1 MNFAY
6 RLPAHETI
14 GTEAF
19 HRFGLRDAALWGTA
33 FVVVLAAQVVGAVA
47 LSNWRNTPEI
57 PGAPPPAIMIELSEI
72 SVAPQVEDIAAE
84 QGELALEQDA
94 ATPAEATPAEAVPEE
109 VVEPVETEPV
119 LDPIEPEVLETAEAV
134 LPEPLPEPVV
144 EPVEEPPPEPLEPV
158 ELEAP
163 LEPEVEPIEPPPE
176 VEPLE
181 EVIPDLIETE
191 IAEVVVPLPRQLSTT
206 LEEKRREFAEA
217 EQRKKDVQEKKQR
230 EAKQK
235 QQKKQKEEA
244 ARKAQAASRQTAP
257 QSVEAE
263 ASDKVA
269 AKETASTTKKTPR
282 VSPQKWQS
290 QVIAHLNRMKKYPAD
305 ARKRREEG
313 VPRLQ
318 FTIDRAGRVLSARI
332 IRSSGFPALDQAA
345 LDMINRASPV
355 PAPPDT
361 IPDSRI
367 TLTVPVNFNLK

>member
-6 RLPAHETI
+6 LSPAHETI

-19 HRFGLRDAALWGTA
+19 NRFGLRDAALWGTA
-33 FVVVLAAQVVGAVA
+33 FVVVLAAQVAGAFA
-47 LSNWRNTPEI
+47 LSNWRNNPEI

-94 ATPAEATPAEAVPEE
+94 ATPIETTPAEEVPEE
-109 VVEPVETEPV
+109 MIEPVETEPV
-119 LDPIEPEVLETAEAV
+119 IEPEVLETAEAV
-134 LPEPLPEPVV
+134 LPEPLPEPVAEPVEEQPPEPV
-144 EPVEEPPPEPLEPV
+144 EPVEMEEPLEP
-158 ELEAP
+158 E
-163 LEPEVEPIEPPPE
+163 IEPFEPPAE
-176 VEPLE
+176 IEPLE

-191 IAEVVVPLPRQLSTT
+191 VAEVVVPLPRQMSTT

-217 EQRKKDVQEKKQR
+217 EQRKKEVQEEKKREAAKKQ
-230 EAKQK
+230 
-235 QQKKQKEEA
+235 QQKKKEEE
-244 ARKAQAASRQTAP
+244 ARKEQAASRQTAP
-257 QSVEAE
+257 KSVEAE

-269 AKETASTTKKTPR
+269 AKETASTTKKTPK

-318 FTIDRAGRVLSARI
+318 FTIDRAGRVVSARI

-355 PAPPDT
+355 PAPPDSV
-361 IPDSRI
+361 PDSRI